1 MAHSIVPEVEGA
13 ANRFWLI
20 CCMIK
25 PAILN
30 PEPAS
35 KMANN
40 LGTRLNNKSSQA
52 SELPFISDT
61 KVKLATPTKS
71 EEKLNTSKLAIS
83 AIGHHIFNAKISALK

>member
-1 MAHSIVPEVEGA
+1 MAHSIVPDVEGA
-13 ANRFWLI
+13 ANLFWLI

-25 PAILN
+25 PAMLN

-40 LGTRLNNKSSQA
+40 LGTRLKNKSSQD

-71 EEKLNTSKLAIS
+71 EDKLNVNKLTTS
-83 AIGHHIFNAKISALK
+83 AIGSHIFNV